1 LENVDRKLREQL
13 IMDRLKKLKSLMN
26 TICYDLL
33 HHAMI
38 LCREGD
44 MQRLAKMHKKIDN
57 LMEVLNE

>member
-1 LENVDRKLREQL
+1 
-13 IMDRLKKLKSLMN
+13 MDRLKKLKSLMN